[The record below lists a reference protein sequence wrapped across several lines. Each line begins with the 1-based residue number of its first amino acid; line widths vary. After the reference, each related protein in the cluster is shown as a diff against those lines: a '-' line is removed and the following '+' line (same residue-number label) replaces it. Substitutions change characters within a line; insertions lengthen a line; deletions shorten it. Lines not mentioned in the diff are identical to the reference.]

1 MPNFIMTE
9 SKIYQ
14 LSESETKKMVAFILG
29 RGEDTFELVD
39 IHRTTSMSYGNEGLE
54 ITIKDVKVSS

>member
-1 MPNFIMTE
+1 MTE

-29 RGEDTFELVD
+29 KEEDTFELID
-39 IHRTTSMSYGNEGLE
+39 IHKITSMSYGNEGLE
-54 ITIKDVKVSS
+54 IIIKDVKVSS